1 MLKNEKSTN
10 RNENKNRKTEVF
22 GHENQKT
29 IYKLAQTAKLKIPMN
44 NNHIWTN
51 FCHK

>member
-1 MLKNEKSTN
+1 MLKNEKLAN

-29 IYKLAQTAKLKIPMN
+29 DL
-44 NNHIWTN
+44 
-51 FCHK
+51 